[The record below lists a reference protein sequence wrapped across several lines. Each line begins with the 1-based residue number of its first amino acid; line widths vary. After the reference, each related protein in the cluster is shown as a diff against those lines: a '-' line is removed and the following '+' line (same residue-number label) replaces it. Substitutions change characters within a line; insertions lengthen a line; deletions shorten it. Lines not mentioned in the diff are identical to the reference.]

1 MLPARGRLGSF
12 TLVVAALAACAE
24 AKLAQDGDAGGDG
37 DGGGDVDAPI
47 VEPRCGDG
55 NVDPG
60 EACDDGNQVDTD
72 ACTSAC
78 QGWRYRVPVTFTAA
92 AAATGVPVLIV
103 LDGASF
109 AYDHAAADGSDLR
122 ADADDD
128 PASGFGLPL
137 WLERWTPTGASYLWV
152 RVPAVSAGAN
162 TIWLYYG
169 WSGDALP
176 STSDFAATFP
186 DTLRTTGNLSLGG
199 TVSHDAVVIEAGHTV
214 TVAPGAPLVITA
226 PYVRIDGAIAA
237 DHAGYAG
244 GAGPA
249 PGGTSTTAGAGGGG
263 PRRRAVAAAA
273 STAATAWAPAAS
285 PAATCRP
292 SRSRWAQAA
301 APPTARRWRAAA
313 GRGAGR
319 RSRRVVLAGTIGAR
333 GGVGGSSAGAPGGG
347 AAAAASWCGRRRS
360 SSPARSPSTAVAP
373 AAAARSTANDGG
385 GGGGGGRI
393 KLLHGGALVA
403 TGTTTVTGGAG
414 GLYGDA
420 GNGQPGSP
428 GTFYT
433 GTSSSLAP
441 LPSIGA
447 EETP

>member
-263 PRRRAVAAAA
+263 HGGAGGRGGLDGGDSPGAGGLA
-273 STAATAWAPAAS
+273 SGDLSSESIAMGSGGGTTDSS
-285 PAATCRP
+285 PV
-292 SRSRWAQAA
+292 
-301 APPTARRWRAAA
+301 A
-313 GRGAGR
+313 GRGGGAVQVDG
-319 RSRRVVLAGTIGAR
+319 RRVVLAGTIGAR
-333 GGVGGSSAGAPGGG
+333 GEVGGSSGRCSGGG
-347 AAAAASWCGRRRS
+347 AGGGVLVRASSIELTG
-360 SSPARSPSTAVAP
+360 AIAVDGGAGGSGT
-373 AAAARSTANDGG
+373 STANDGG